1 MPYMSRTISR
11 RSGVHSGRLLAFLV
25 FLGALMSAYP
35 PEGRAQD
42 RSHHLELGGMVGRMS
57 GLSVKVSRSDPST
70 RAYDAH
76 ATFNASGYVSL
87 SGHVLREHAVHEGP
101 LVAFLGPGLNIGTD
115 DSEVFLG
122 PSAELGVFF
131 ALSRYRAFLQ
141 LVPQLHLVPEL
152 RGDVLAAA
160 GLRLTF

>member
-1 MPYMSRTISR
+1 MPYMSRTIWH
-11 RSGVHSGRLLAFLV
+11 RSGVRNDGLLVLLIVLGAFLSTCPADV
-25 FLGALMSAYP
+25 Q
-35 PEGRAQD
+35 AQE
-42 RSHHLELGGMVGRMS
+42 RRPHLELGGMVGRLS
-57 GLSVKVSRSDPST
+57 GLSVKISGSTPSS

-76 ATFNASGYVSL
+76 VTFNASGYMSL
-87 SGHVLREHAVHEGP
+87 SGHVLRERAVQEGP
-101 LVAFLGPGLNIGTD
+101 LVAFLGPGLNVGTD

>member
-1 MPYMSRTISR
+1 M
-11 RSGVHSGRLLAFLV
+11 
-25 FLGALMSAYP
+25 
-35 PEGRAQD
+35 AQERD
-42 RSHHLELGGMVGRMS
+42 YEREIGGMVGRLS
-57 GLSVKVSRSDPST
+57 GLSIKVSGDQPEST
-70 RAYDAH
+70 AFDTYVS
-76 ATFNASGYVSL
+76 FNASGYVSL
-87 SGHVLREHAVHEGP
+87 AGHVLRERAVQNSP
-101 LVAFLGPGLNIGTD
+101 LVAFLGPGLNIGVD

>member
-1 MPYMSRTISR
+1 MSKTTSH
-11 RSGVHSGRLLAFLV
+11 RSGVRRERLLALLV
-25 FLGALMSAYP
+25 LLAAFVAGNPSD
-35 PEGRAQD
+35 GRAQG
-42 RSHHLELGGMVGRMS
+42 RSHHLEIGGMVGRLS
-57 GLSVKVSRSDPST
+57 GLSVKVAGSGPTARS
-70 RAYDAH
+70 YDAH
-76 ATFNASGYVSL
+76 LSFNASGYASL
-87 SGHVLREHAVHEGP
+87 SGHVLRERPLKDSP
-101 LVAFLGPGLNIGTD
+101 LVTFLGPGLNLGLD